1 MGYGASHRSQG
12 NGVIEV
18 ITCNCGAV
26 VGNIIDHYELWHG
39 GVPKAKVRDYRVFL
53 WDNGPGRPIKV
64 EHRSEICDT

>member
-1 MGYGASHRSQG
+1 M
-12 NGVIEV
+12 

-39 GVPKAKVRDYRVFL
+39 GVPKAKVRDYRVF
-53 WDNGPGRPIKV
+53 WDEVGMSGRKHPNYRRWPV